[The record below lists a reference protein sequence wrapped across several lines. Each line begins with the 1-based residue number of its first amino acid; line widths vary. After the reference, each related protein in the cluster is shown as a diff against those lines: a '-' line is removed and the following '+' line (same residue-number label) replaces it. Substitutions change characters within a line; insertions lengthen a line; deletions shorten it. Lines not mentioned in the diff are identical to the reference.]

1 MLIHFCPRLL
11 TPAGFDLPC
20 ELIDIRIKEFDLHL
34 LGGRDVVARHPL
46 PDKRYHVACR
56 KSGCKAV
63 NGLLVDVEKHVPLF
77 TVDTRWSIDAE
88 VVLRHRVEYVVLD
101 AEHDA
106 VSDYMLLWCDEVP
119 NYFLGQSTPAMQV
132 PLMELMRG
140 NALQTERQD
149 MFRLPTLRSERLRQ
163 GNADANQH
171 LPSREQ
177 AFHVKAEQISYG
189 LA

>member
-1 MLIHFCPRLL
+1 M
-11 TPAGFDLPC
+11 
-20 ELIDIRIKEFDLHL
+20 
-34 LGGRDVVARHPL
+34 
-46 PDKRYHVACR
+46 
-56 KSGCKAV
+56 
-63 NGLLVDVEKHVPLF
+63 
-77 TVDTRWSIDAE
+77 
-88 VVLRHRVEYVVLD
+88 VLRHRVEYVVLD

-149 MFRLPTLRSERLRQ
+149 VFRLPTLRSERLRQ

>member
-20 ELIDIRIKEFDLHL
+20 GDRHPHQGVRPAPAWRARR
-34 LGGRDVVARHPL
+34 GGASPL

-149 MFRLPTLRSERLRQ
+149 VFRLPTLRSERLRQ

>member
-132 PLMELMRG
+132 PLMEPD
-140 NALQTERQD
+140 ARQCVAD
-149 MFRLPTLRSERLRQ
+149 RAAGCVPP
-163 GNADANQH
+163 ADAEVRTPAPGQRRCQ
-171 LPSREQ
+171 PASSEP
-177 AFHVKAEQISYG
+177 
-189 LA
+189 